1 MSNASK
7 VYVVV
12 APRWRA
18 GGRPMPALGTRPLL
32 RWELV
37 RETRPVV
44 ANGITTSAA
53 EHVSFHWT
61 KRRAFAE
68 LWSKIDGSS

>member
-1 MSNASK
+1 MTGASK
-7 VYVVV
+7 VYVIV
-12 APRWRA
+12 APKWRA
-18 GGRPMPALGTRPLL
+18 AGRPMPSLGTRPLL

-37 RETRPVV
+37 RETRPLV

-68 LWSKIDGSS
+68 LWSKIEVQS